1 MYIKFK
7 NEDYGK
13 VMVFVSE
20 NNIKCESFDNLY
32 DQFIKEE
39 VEYFIENVN
48 DVGCNILNPHEE
60 NLISNMGNGEKEILL
75 DKAVEDIVSDR
86 EYLINVIDKEVEYG
100 VRNALKELFVK
111 ATEVEE

>member
-7 NEDYGK
+7 NEDYSK

-60 NLISNMGNGEKEILL
+60 NLISNMNIGQKEILL
-75 DKAVEDIVSDR
+75 DRAVEDITSDR
-86 EYLINVIDKEVEYG
+86 EYLINIIDKEVEFG
-100 VRNALKELFVK
+100 VQNALKQLFVE
-111 ATEVEE
+111 ATDEE